1 MIFIGG
7 LFLLVHF
14 AQGLCSAARLQ
25 FRGVRT
31 TVQPYSNSCA
41 KIIMNITAAPLIGQ
55 SVDRAE
61 DRRFLTGTGKFVD
74 DLKRDGML
82 HAVLLRSGVAHG
94 RINRLDTS
102 VARARK
108 GVRAVITAAEIGE
121 TIPLIPLRLANLPEF
136 APFLQPVIARDKV
149 RYVGEPIAAVVA
161 ESQAL
166 AEDALEDIIIDL
178 ERLPALPD
186 RRAAATGKSLLFE
199 TSGSNR
205 AVQYSVSFGDADAAF
220 SNAEYT
226 RRESFRCHRLTA
238 VPLETRGLIAEWD
251 GANQKLS
258 IFGASKVLFFNRRV
272 LGPMLGLSE
281 NAIDMIEPD
290 VGGGFGVRGEFYPE
304 DFLIPFAAR
313 HLGCPVKWIEDRR
326 EHLMATNHSREVD
339 CDLEIACTRD
349 GVILG
354 LRGHIYGDMGAYIRT
369 NGGVVPA
376 KAAQFL
382 PGPYRIRDVAITVE
396 ALMTSKT
403 PVGTVRAPGRFEANF
418 FRERLLDI
426 VARDLGLDPMEFR
439 RKNLISEPE
448 LPFATGK
455 LVPYEGETEF
465 DTGDYHATFQ
475 RALSE
480 IGWQEKKSLQGRLI
494 DGRYHG
500 LAAVPF
506 VESSGSGKENARVT
520 VEDDGSVTVYVGSSV
535 LGQGLETTLA
545 QVAAETLKLPF
556 ERVRILHGSTT
567 YVREGFGTFA
577 SRSMVVGGSAVMDGC
592 NNLIAAIRTAATE
605 RFGLPNEEITIA
617 NGVVSAAEKRAGL
630 AEFAG
635 IEAEG
640 SFATTIRTY
649 SYGAHACHVA
659 VDPRTGHVEIL
670 DYVAI
675 EDVGRAINPHIVH
688 GQAIG
693 ALVQG
698 LGGVFL
704 DQIIY
709 DSNAQ
714 ILNTSL
720 ADYLVPVASDFPNV
734 RAITLE
740 LRRSKTNPLGAKGA
754 GEGGM
759 VAVAATAANAVAAAL
774 ASLGVE
780 VRELPLSP
788 AHLWKL
794 VNGDN
799 VGSADSRSS

>member
-1 MIFIGG
+1 
-7 LFLLVHF
+7 
-14 AQGLCSAARLQ
+14 
-25 FRGVRT
+25 
-31 TVQPYSNSCA
+31 
-41 KIIMNITAAPLIGQ
+41 MNITAASLIGQ
-55 SVDRAE
+55 PIDRAE
-61 DRRFLTGTGKFVD
+61 DRRFLTGSGKFVD

-82 HAVLLRSGVAHG
+82 HAVLLRSAVAHG
-94 RINRLDTS
+94 RIVRIDASRAL
-102 VARARK
+102 ART
-108 GVRAVITAAEIGE
+108 GVHAVITAAEIGN
-121 TIPLIPLRLANLPEF
+121 IPVIPLRLANLPEF
-136 APFLQPVIARDKV
+136 APYFQPVVAKDKV
-149 RYVGEPIAAVVA
+149 RYVGEPIAVVVA

-166 AEDALEDIIIDL
+166 AEDALEAIEVDI
-178 ERLPALPD
+178 EALPPLPD
-186 RRAAATGKSLLFE
+186 RHAAASGASLLFE
-199 TSGSNR
+199 SSGSNR
-205 AVQYSVSFGDADAAF
+205 AARYSVSFGDADAAF
-220 SNAEYT
+220 ARAEYT
-226 RRESFRCHRLTA
+226 RRESFHCHRLTA

-251 GANQKLS
+251 AAKQKLT

-272 LGPMLGLSE
+272 LAPMLRLPE
-281 NAIDMIEPD
+281 QAIDMIELD

-313 HLGCPVKWIEDRR
+313 RLGRPVKWIEDRR

-339 CDLEIACTRD
+339 CELEIACTRD

-354 LRGHIYGDMGAYIRT
+354 LRGHVYGDMGAYIRT

-418 FRERLLDI
+418 FRERLFDL
-426 VARDLGLDPMEFR
+426 VAGDLGLDPMEFR
-439 RKNLISEPE
+439 RRNLIREAE

-455 LVPYEGETEF
+455 LVPYEGETDF
-465 DTGDYHATFQ
+465 DSGDYHATFE

-480 IGWQEKKSLQGRLI
+480 IGWSENKSLQGRLI

-506 VESSGSGKENARVT
+506 VESGGSGKENARAT
-520 VEDDGSVTVYVGSSV
+520 IENDGSVTVRVGSSV

-545 QVAAETLKLPF
+545 QVAADTLKLPF

-567 YVREGFGTFA
+567 YLREGFGTFA

-592 NNLIAAIRTAATE
+592 NNLMAAIRAEATK
-605 RFGLPNEEITIA
+605 RFGLPNEEIVIA
-617 NGVVSAAEKRAGL
+617 DGVVSAGDKRASFADFADL
-630 AEFAG
+630 AADG
-635 IEAEG
+635 T
-640 SFATTIRTY
+640 FATTIRTY

-659 VDPRTGHVEIL
+659 VDPRTGRVEIL

-709 DSNAQ
+709 DADAQ
-714 ILNTSL
+714 ILNASL
-720 ADYLVPVASDFPNV
+720 ADYLVPLASDFPNV
-734 RAITLE
+734 RAITME
-740 LRRSKTNPLGAKGA
+740 LRRSNTNPLGAKGA

-759 VAVAATAANAVAAAL
+759 VAVAATVANAVAAAL
-774 ASLGVE
+774 APLGVE
-780 VRELPLSP
+780 LRELPLSP
-788 AHLWKL
+788 AYLWRLIKAAE
-794 VNGDN
+794 
-799 VGSADSRSS
+799 SARR

>member
-1 MIFIGG
+1 MN
-7 LFLLVHF
+7 V
-14 AQGLCSAARLQ
+14 
-25 FRGVRT
+25 T
-31 TVQPYSNSCA
+31 TAV
-41 KIIMNITAAPLIGQ
+41 LIGQ
-55 SVDRAE
+55 PVDRAE
-61 DRRFLTGTGKFVD
+61 DLRFLTGAGKFVD
-74 DLKRDGML
+74 DLRRERML
-82 HAVLLRSGVAHG
+82 HAVVLRSGVAHG
-94 RINRLDTS
+94 RIRSLDAS
-102 VARARK
+102 AARAIT
-108 GVRAVITAAEIGE
+108 GVHAVITAAEIGE

-136 APFLQPVIARDKV
+136 KAYFQPVIAYEKV
-149 RYVGEPIAAVVA
+149 RYVGEPLAVVVA
-161 ESQAL
+161 ETQAL
-166 AEDALEDIIIDL
+166 AEDALEAIGVDI
-178 ERLPALPD
+178 EPLPAVAD
-186 RRAAATGKSLLFE
+186 RHAAASEKSLLFE
-199 TSGSNR
+199 ESGSNR
-205 AVQYSVSFGDADAAF
+205 AVRYAVAFGDADAAF
-220 SNAEYT
+220 AKAEYR
-226 RRESFRCHRLTA
+226 RRESFRCHRLTGL
-238 VPLETRGLIAEWD
+238 PLETRGLIAEWD
-251 GANQKLS
+251 AAKSRLA
-258 IFGASKVLFFNRRV
+258 IFGATKVLFFNRRT
-272 LGPMLGLSE
+272 LAPMLGLAE
-281 NAIDMIEPD
+281 TAIDMIEPD

-313 HLGCPVKWIEDRR
+313 QVGRPVKWIEDRR

-349 GVILG
+349 GIILG
-354 LRGHIYGDMGAYIRT
+354 LRGHVYGDMGAYIRT

-396 ALMTSKT
+396 ALVTSKT

-418 FRERLLDI
+418 FRERLFDM
-426 VARDLGLDPMEFR
+426 VARDLGIDPVDFR
-439 RKNLISEPE
+439 RKNLITEAE

-455 LVPYEGETEF
+455 LVPYEGETDF
-465 DTGDYHATFQ
+465 DTGDYHATFE
-475 RALSE
+475 RAVSE
-480 IGWQEKKSLQGRLI
+480 IGWAEKKSLQGRLI
-494 DGRYHG
+494 EGRYHG

-506 VESSGSGKENARVT
+506 VESSGSGKENARVA
-520 VEDDGSVTVYVGSSV
+520 VEPDGSVTVYVGSSV

-545 QVAAETLKLPF
+545 QVAADTLKLPF
-556 ERVRILHGSTT
+556 NRITIRHGSTT
-567 YVREGFGTFA
+567 YLREGFGTFA

-592 NNLIAAIRTAATE
+592 NNLLTAIRGAAAE
-605 RFGLPNEEITIA
+605 RFGFPNEEIVIA
-617 NGVVSAAEKRAGL
+617 DGVVSAGESRAGL
-630 AEFAG
+630 VEFAG

-659 VDPRTGHVEIL
+659 VDARTGEAEIL

-704 DQIIY
+704 DQVIY
-709 DSNAQ
+709 DADAQ
-714 ILNTSL
+714 ILNASL

-734 RAITLE
+734 RAITME

-759 VAVAATAANAVAAAL
+759 VAVAAAAANAVAAAL
-774 ASLGVE
+774 APLGVE

-794 VNGDN
+794 VNGN
-799 VGSADSRSS
+799 GGSEAVSV

>member
-1 MIFIGG
+1 
-7 LFLLVHF
+7 
-14 AQGLCSAARLQ
+14 
-25 FRGVRT
+25 
-31 TVQPYSNSCA
+31 
-41 KIIMNITAAPLIGQ
+41 MNVTAAPLIGQ
-55 SVDRAE
+55 PVDRAE
-61 DRRFLTGTGKFVD
+61 DLRFLTGVGKFVD

-82 HAVLLRSGVAHG
+82 HAVVLRSGVAHG

-102 VARARK
+102 AARAK
-108 GVRAVITAAEIGE
+108 PGVHAVIAAAEVGE
-121 TIPLIPLRLANLPEF
+121 AVPMIPLRLANLPEF
-136 APFLQPVIARDKV
+136 APYLQPVIAKDKV
-149 RYVGEPIAAVVA
+149 RYVGEPVAVVVA
-161 ESQAL
+161 DSQAL
-166 AEDALEDIIIDL
+166 AEDALETIDL
-178 ERLPALPD
+178 DIERLPALPD
-186 RRAAATGKSLLFE
+186 RHAAASGTSLLFE
-199 TSGSNR
+199 TTGSNR
-205 AVQYSVSFGDADAAF
+205 AVRYSVAFGDADAAF
-220 SNAEYT
+220 AKAEYT

-251 GANQKLS
+251 TTKGKLTV
-258 IFGASKVLFFNRRV
+258 FGATKVLFFNRRV
-272 LGPMLGLSE
+272 LATMLGLAES
-281 NAIDMIEPD
+281 AIDMIEPD

-313 HLGCPVKWIEDRR
+313 HVGRPVKWIEDRR

-339 CDLEIACTRD
+339 CDLEIACMRD
-349 GVILG
+349 GTILG
-354 LRGHIYGDMGAYIRT
+354 LRGHIFGDMGAYIRT

-382 PGPYRIRDVAITVE
+382 PGPYRIRDIDITVE

-426 VARDLGLDPMEFR
+426 VARDLGLDPIEFR
-439 RKNLISEPE
+439 LKNLISERE

-480 IGWQEKKSLQGRLI
+480 IGWPEKKSLQSRLI

-506 VESSGSGKENARVT
+506 VESSGSGKENARIT

-545 QVAAETLKLPF
+545 QVAAGTLKLPF

-577 SRSMVVGGSAVMDGC
+577 SRSMVVGGSAVMDCC
-592 NNLIAAIRTAATE
+592 NNLIAAIRAAASE
-605 RFGLPNEEITIA
+605 RFGLPNEEIAIA
-617 NGVVSAAEKRAGL
+617 NGVVSAGEKSANF

-649 SYGAHACHVA
+649 SYGAHACHVT

-704 DQIIY
+704 DQVIY
-709 DSNAQ
+709 DSDGR

-720 ADYLVPVASDFPNV
+720 ADYLVPFASDFPNV
-734 RAITLE
+734 RAITME
-740 LRRSKTNPLGAKGA
+740 LRPSKTNPLGAKGA

-759 VAVAATAANAVAAAL
+759 VAVAATTANAVAAAL

-794 VNGDN
+794 VNRDKI
-799 VGSADSRSS
+799 GSEADG